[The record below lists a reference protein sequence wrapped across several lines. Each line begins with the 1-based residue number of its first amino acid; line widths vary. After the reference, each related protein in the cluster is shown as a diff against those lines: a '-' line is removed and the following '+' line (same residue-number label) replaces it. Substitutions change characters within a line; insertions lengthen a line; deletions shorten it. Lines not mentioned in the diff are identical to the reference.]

1 MNHNMEPESQLN
13 QYEISDLDAS
23 LGLENSQSSAIV
35 SIRDRI
41 AQVQDKELDLHV
53 GEYDAIHNQ
62 LERALSAIDGL

>member
-13 QYEISDLDAS
+13 QYEISDLDAN
-23 LGLENSQSSAIV
+23 LGLENSQSSAIE

-53 GEYDAIHNQ
+53 GEYDAIHIQ